1 MMPIK
6 DNRIVE
12 NDLQNITETVS
23 VIVPVYNVSSYLNK
37 CIKSICEQDYPYL
50 EIILVDDGSTDNSGK
65 ICDSYTAKDKRV
77 KVMWTFST

>member
-1 MMPIK
+1 MSWEKNVMMPIK

-37 CIKSICEQDYPYL
+37 CMPME
-50 EIILVDDGSTDNSGK
+50 T
-65 ICDSYTAKDKRV
+65 
-77 KVMWTFST
+77 

>member
-23 VIVPVYNVSSYLNK
+23 VIVPVYNPK
-37 CIKSICEQDYPYL
+37 
-50 EIILVDDGSTDNSGK
+50 
-65 ICDSYTAKDKRV
+65 
-77 KVMWTFST
+77 M